1 MRCVISLFTFFL
13 LSVVSALTV
22 SSQTWMEFRVQ
33 PPIAPIEVVG
43 NAWTI
48 YATGEIDADAAT
60 RLASL
65 INKNKIPE
73 KSILALH
80 SPGGSLLG
88 GMKLGRVIRDAG
100 LFTYVGTKPGK
111 PIDLL
116 EPGECYS
123 ACALAFLGGEFR
135 WVDSTSTYGVHR
147 FSSPSKDQQALDVAQ
162 IMSASI
168 VQYIRDMDVDPSLFS
183 AMTSA
188 GSDSIR
194 ILSQAQ
200 LKQWKV
206 INNGYEKTTWSVETA
221 ENALYLKGTRNTWRG
236 VNKFILVCAPGKP
249 MFLYAIFD
257 PDGRSYDVLKMRAYS
272 LFINDKPV
280 PISNYLVGRPAL
292 VNGWIN
298 VYFALDK
305 RLLTALQNAKEV
317 GVAFQ
322 YAYNAPIF
330 AGFSNMD
337 FAEGAKKLPALLPN
351 CPVR

>member
-1 MRCVISLFTFFL
+1 
-13 LSVVSALTV
+13 
-22 SSQTWMEFRVQ
+22 
-33 PPIAPIEVVG
+33 
-43 NAWTI
+43 
-48 YATGEIDADAAT
+48 
-60 RLASL
+60 
-65 INKNKIPE
+65 
-73 KSILALH
+73 
-80 SPGGSLLG
+80 
-88 GMKLGRVIRDAG
+88 
-100 LFTYVGTKPGK
+100 
-111 PIDLL
+111 
-116 EPGECYS
+116 
-123 ACALAFLGGEFR
+123 
-135 WVDSTSTYGVHR
+135 
-147 FSSPSKDQQALDVAQ
+147 
-162 IMSASI
+162 
-168 VQYIRDMDVDPSLFS
+168 
-183 AMTSA
+183 
-188 GSDSIR
+188 
-194 ILSQAQ
+194 
-200 LKQWKV
+200 
-206 INNGYEKTTWSVETA
+206 
-221 ENALYLKGTRNTWRG
+221 
-236 VNKFILVCAPGKP
+236 